1 MKEFSVLLT
10 CSSFHAIGIVD
21 TLKNNPE
28 NCRVSVYVANCNEE
42 DLPPSSCCDGTFVVP
57 KLTAP
62 NYINHILF
70 LCKEYSIDIIMPTSS
85 LELVL
90 MAKNKDLFNKH
101 GVIVSVSSLE
111 SLSIANNK
119 IKLWKHFKDVMPSQ
133 QVVFNVKEA
142 RDFIGRFESVCCK
155 PADLYGGKG
164 FAVIDDENS
173 INTSL
178 FHAYGKK
185 HYISHEQLYEIVEK
199 SPNGII
205 LQEYHK
211 GADYMVSVLAE
222 NGRVLY
228 LCGYWGDVVEFG
240 AVVKDRIA
248 DLPKAYEIAE
258 MVVQRLGIDGNVGF
272 DFIVKDDGT
281 VLLLDVNL
289 RINATLQFPAKAGC
303 NLSYLRCKRLLG
315 DTSMYKLNINR
326 NLKMVKYF
334 DSKYY
339 E

>member
-1 MKEFSVLLT
+1 M
-10 CSSFHAIGIVD
+10 
-21 TLKNNPE
+21 
-28 NCRVSVYVANCNEE
+28 
-42 DLPPSSCCDGTFVVP
+42 
-57 KLTAP
+57 
-62 NYINHILF
+62 
-70 LCKEYSIDIIMPTSS
+70 
-85 LELVL
+85 
-90 MAKNKDLFNKH
+90 
-101 GVIVSVSSLE
+101 
-111 SLSIANNK
+111 
-119 IKLWKHFKDVMPSQ
+119 
-133 QVVFNVKEA
+133 
-142 RDFIGRFESVCCK
+142 
-155 PADLYGGKG
+155 YGGKG

-240 AVVKDRIA
+240 AVVKGRIA

>member
-199 SPNGII
+199 IS
-205 LQEYHK
+205 
-211 GADYMVSVLAE
+211 
-222 NGRVLY
+222 
-228 LCGYWGDVVEFG
+228 
-240 AVVKDRIA
+240 
-248 DLPKAYEIAE
+248 
-258 MVVQRLGIDGNVGF
+258 
-272 DFIVKDDGT
+272 
-281 VLLLDVNL
+281 
-289 RINATLQFPAKAGC
+289 
-303 NLSYLRCKRLLG
+303 
-315 DTSMYKLNINR
+315 
-326 NLKMVKYF
+326 
-334 DSKYY
+334 
-339 E
+339 